1 MRKVPSMAVAV
12 YFPPLGA
19 VKAAISVMEGEA
31 ADPAAA
37 AVLLVAVVE
46 AAVPF
51 WVSKFVTS
59 GSRRL

>member
-19 VKAAISVMEGEA
+19 VKAAISVTEG
-31 ADPAAA
+31 DSAA

-51 WVSKFVTS
+51 
-59 GSRRL
+59 

>member
-12 YFPPLGA
+12 YLPPLGA
-19 VKAAISVMEGEA
+19 VKAATSVMEGEA
-31 ADPAAA
+31 ADPAAE
-37 AVLLVAVVE
+37 VAVVD

-59 GSRRL
+59 GSRTL

>member
-19 VKAAISVMEGEA
+19 VKAAISVTEGEA

-51 WVSKFVTS
+51 
-59 GSRRL
+59 

>member
-12 YFPPLGA
+12 YFPPFGA

-31 ADPAAA
+31 ADSAA
-37 AVLLVAVVE
+37 AVLLVAVVD

-51 WVSKFVTS
+51 
-59 GSRRL
+59 